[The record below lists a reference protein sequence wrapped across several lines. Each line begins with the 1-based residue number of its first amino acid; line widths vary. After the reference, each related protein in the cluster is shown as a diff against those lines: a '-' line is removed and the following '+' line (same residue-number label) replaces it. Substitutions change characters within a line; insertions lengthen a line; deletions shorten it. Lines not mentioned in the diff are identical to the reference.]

1 MNRVHRLS
9 SQTIEMSIAFAE
21 ITSMEHVLRG
31 LVLNSLRAES
41 TTILITINAEEASLT
56 VRDDGHG
63 ISPSDVFSRR
73 IKR

>member
-1 MNRVHRLS
+1 
-9 SQTIEMSIAFAE
+9 MSIAFAE

-63 ISPSDVFSRR
+63 ISPSDVFSTCNLSN
-73 IKR
+73 